1 MMVQLLSINQ
11 SKTNLMSPALIGET
25 QAAYERANSWLS
37 KQLNNNKELEKE
49 LFSACEQYVIEEG
62 SRKIEHV
69 IVKEIEKVKLEVF
82 KDTPNFS
89 KQLKGELEELDSAC
103 DQYLIEKAVEAYNNQ
118 TINVQITKL
127 DVDET
132 TKTTIY
138 NIYNGLRSD
147 AKVDHALSLC
157 KSQHN
162 NGSFTLHKIISEQL
176 KISSSEEAVETL
188 KSYVGSLRLRRLDKS
203 LWISAFIVTYFKI
216 VLFEYESE
224 WPCEQY
230 LIQQSCEFLNSKNTT
245 IVTEVLHKPSQS
257 VIYGSDDRAVTQK
270 EYYLNSEL
278 IVTGAAA
285 RAKSTDLAL
294 KYTEDEINRLF
305 DNNVTHGNKDNVLNR
320 AKRATK
326 FLMDEYYKSDNN
338 YSNDTFNEE
347 DLKEAYRSRSLDIS

>member
-1 MMVQLLSINQ
+1 
-11 SKTNLMSPALIGET
+11 
-25 QAAYERANSWLS
+25 
-37 KQLNNNKELEKE
+37 
-49 LFSACEQYVIEEG
+49 
-62 SRKIEHV
+62 
-69 IVKEIEKVKLEVF
+69 
-82 KDTPNFS
+82 
-89 KQLKGELEELDSAC
+89 
-103 DQYLIEKAVEAYNNQ
+103 
-118 TINVQITKL
+118 
-127 DVDET
+127 
-132 TKTTIY
+132 
-138 NIYNGLRSD
+138 
-147 AKVDHALSLC
+147 
-157 KSQHN
+157 
-162 NGSFTLHKIISEQL
+162 
-176 KISSSEEAVETL
+176 ISSSEEAVETL

-224 WPCEQY
+224 WQLYSACEQY

-285 RAKSTDLAL
+285 RAKC

-326 FLMDEYYKSDNN
+326 FLMDEYYKSGGYYNN

>member
-69 IVKEIEKVKLEVF
+69 IVKEIEKVKLEVS
-82 KDTPNFS
+82 KDTPNS
-89 KQLKGELEELDSAC
+89 
-103 DQYLIEKAVEAYNNQ
+103 VEAYNNQ

-138 NIYNGLRSD
+138 NGLRSD

-162 NGSFTLHKIISEQL
+162 NGSFALHKII
-176 KISSSEEAVETL
+176 SSEEAVETL
-188 KSYVGSLRLRRLDKS
+188 KSYV
-203 LWISAFIVTYFKI
+203 A
-216 VLFEYESE
+216 
-224 WPCEQY
+224 CEQY

-285 RAKSTDLAL
+285 RAKCKVELERAQNKTLEDVSKATDLAL

-338 YSNDTFNEE
+338 YSDDTFNEG

>member
-69 IVKEIEKVKLEVF
+69 V
-82 KDTPNFS
+82 S

-285 RAKSTDLAL
+285 RAKC

>member
-69 IVKEIEKVKLEVF
+69 V
-82 KDTPNFS
+82 S

-224 WPCEQY
+224 WRKACDRATCEQY

-285 RAKSTDLAL
+285 RAKC